1 MLDQLKRLMKEVRE
15 SIEDKEKMYDV
26 FLKKYAIYT
35 KELFDIKETYQCH
48 YKLRSEIDNVKQ
60 DILQLKHSLL
70 LQIPEKVQVNK
81 SFLKGSLNTLE
92 KLVKAY
98 EVHDLAEMDKVRVYV
113 HVERV
118 SIKNKVEHYVGFQ
131 AVDQEQIILEGCI
144 STKKSYEDEL
154 SDIILSQ
161 IVEEVPKDYRLIIL
175 KGNMVRMNV
184 SENEVR
190 NQVELLTGRNI
201 KVMYLASLN
210 NPQEALKTLIERAK
224 EHKKKGVELIG
235 TEEAGT
241 TIR

>member
-1 MLDQLKRLMKEVRE
+1 LLDQLKRLMKEIRE
-15 SIEDKEKMYDV
+15 SIEDNEKLYDM

-35 KELFDIKETYQCH
+35 KELFDIKESYQCH
-48 YKLRSEIDNVKQ
+48 YKFRSEIDNVKQ

-70 LQIPEKVQVNK
+70 LQIPEKVQVNL
-81 SFLKGSLNTLE
+81 SFLNGSMKTLE

-98 EVHDLAEMDKVRVYV
+98 EVQDLDELDKVRVYV
-113 HVERV
+113 HLERV
-118 SIKNKVEHYVGFQ
+118 PIKNKVEHYVGFQ

-144 STKKSYEDEL
+144 SIKKSYEDEL
-154 SDIILSQ
+154 TDIILSQ
-161 IVEEVPKDYRLIIL
+161 IVEEVPQDYSLIIL

-210 NPQEALKTLIERAK
+210 NPQEALKTLVERAK

-235 TEEAGT
+235 TKEART
-241 TIR
+241 TI